1 LTTTALIPAAG
12 RVPDSVVAL
21 SNVSSPAMIPVA
33 GRPLIQWTMSY
44 LLDIGIERFRIAV
57 PQRGLFVEEFV
68 ECVFG
73 ATTETDFLVPSA
85 DRGVGLTVAELCAG
99 VEGAALVV
107 LGDTHFE
114 FSGQADLGDL
124 PCVLV
129 DEVEESYRWCIA
141 EVGDDELVKGF
152 RDKEPDLTGPLLAL
166 IGVYYFPDAGLLR
179 RAAEAALAEIS
190 GPVQMSDIL
199 ERVGTETAIRAVRA
213 GTWLDCGNPDRQAAS
228 QRVLLEQRAFNELH
242 VDEVFGTIT
251 KRSRHVE
258 KFVDEINYLRLLPS
272 DLAVLFP
279 RVVDHSTDADAPHL
293 TLEFYGYPTL
303 AELFVF
309 ENVDPGLWRR
319 VFEHL
324 HRLVTEG
331 FLAHPH
337 PVDPS
342 AVRAM
347 YLEKPR
353 QRLAEVEGPPALRT
367 LIDADQ
373 PIMVNGKELA
383 PLAHLWPGIEDA
395 VVALEQDALGAVI
408 HGDLCFSNVLYD
420 LRSGVSK
427 LIDPRGSFGHAGL
440 YGDVR
445 YDVAKLWHS
454 VHGWY
459 DFITADLFRLD
470 VDGLEATL
478 EVHRRPYHE
487 RIRAEFED
495 VFFGDA
501 AREGTTRFDRNDIAL
516 ITGLLFASLPPLH
529 YDHPSRQVAMYLR
542 ALQLLDEALGAGA
555 R

>member
-1 LTTTALIPAAG
+1 MSTTALIPAAG

-44 LLDIGIERFRIAV
+44 LLGTGIERFRIGV
-57 PQRGLFVEEFV
+57 PKRGLFVEEFV
-68 ECVFG
+68 DCVFG

-85 DRGVGLTVAELCAG
+85 DRGVGLTVAELAEG
-99 VEGAALVV
+99 VEGSALVV

-114 FSGQADLGDL
+114 FAAGQELGDQ
-124 PCVLV
+124 PVVLV

-141 EVGDDELVKGF
+141 EIGDDDLVKGL
-152 RDKEPDLTGPLLAL
+152 RDKEPDLNGPLLAL
-166 IGVYYFPDAGLLR
+166 IGVYYFPDVELLR
-179 RAAEAALAEIS
+179 RAAASALAEVD
-190 GPVQMSDIL
+190 GPVQMAHIL
-199 ERVGTETAIRAVRA
+199 ERVGAETAIRAVRA

-258 KFVDEINYLRLLPS
+258 KFVDEINYLRLLPP

-337 PVDPS
+337 PIDPT
-342 AVRAM
+342 AVRTM
-347 YLEKPR
+347 YLDKPR
-353 QRLAEVEGPPALRT
+353 QRLAEVEGPPALRA
-367 LIDADQ
+367 LIDADE
-373 PIMVNGKELA
+373 PIRVNGRELT
-383 PLAHLWPGIEDA
+383 PLVHLWPRLEAA
-395 VVALEQDALGAVI
+395 VSALEDGALGAVI

-420 LRSGVSK
+420 LRSGVGK

-440 YGDVR
+440 YGDLR

-454 VHGWY
+454 VHGSY
-459 DFITADLFRLD
+459 DFITADLFRLE
-470 VDGLEATL
+470 VDGLDARL
-478 EVHRRPYHE
+478 EIHRRPYHE

-495 VFFGDA
+495 VFFRDA
-501 AREGTTRFDRNDIAL
+501 ARPDDPMRFDRHDIAL

-529 YDHPSRQVAMYLR
+529 YDQPARQVAMYLR
-542 ALQLLDEALGAGA
+542 ALQLLNDLDQ
-555 R
+555 RP

>member
-1 LTTTALIPAAG
+1 
-12 RVPDSVVAL
+12 
-21 SNVSSPAMIPVA
+21 MIPVA

-44 LLDIGIERFRIAV
+44 LLDIGIDRFRIAV
-57 PQRGLFVEEFV
+57 PKRGQFVEEFV
-68 ECVFG
+68 DCVFG
-73 ATTETDFLVPSA
+73 TTTHTEFLVPSA
-85 DRGVGLTVAELCAG
+85 DRGVGLTVAELSEG
-99 VEGAALVV
+99 VEGPALVV

-114 FSGQADLGDL
+114 FADGSPLGDV

-141 EVGDDELVKGF
+141 EVGDDGFVKGL

-166 IGVYYFPDAGLLR
+166 IGVYYFPDAGVLR
-179 RAAEAALAEIS
+179 RAAQRALADVE
-190 GPVQMSDIL
+190 GAVQMSDIL
-199 ERVGTETAIRAVRA
+199 ERVGVETPIRAVRA

-258 KFVDEINYLRLLPS
+258 KFVDEINYLRLLPA

-279 RVVDHSTDADAPHL
+279 RVVDYSTEAASPHL

-303 AELFVF
+303 AELYVF
-309 ENVDPGLWRR
+309 ENVDAGIWRR

-324 HRLVTEG
+324 HRLITEG

-337 PVDPS
+337 PIDS
-342 AVRAM
+342 TAVRAM
-347 YLEKPR
+347 YLDKPR
-353 QRLAEVEGPPALRT
+353 QRLAELDAPSALRT
-367 LIDADQ
+367 LVDAEE
-373 PIMVNGKELA
+373 PVHVNGQ
-383 PLAHLWPGIEDA
+383 PLRPIAALWPRIEEA
-395 VVALEQDALGAVI
+395 VSRLEHNAAGAVI

-420 LRSGVSK
+420 LRSGVGK

-440 YGDVR
+440 YGDLR

-454 VHGWY
+454 VHGSY
-459 DFITADLFRLD
+459 DFITADLFRVE
-470 VDGLEATL
+470 VDGLDASL
-478 EVHRRPYHE
+478 QIHRRPYHE

-495 VFFGDA
+495 VFFVEPRADA
-501 AREGTTRFDRNDIAL
+501 PVEGIDASGRFDRNDIAL

-529 YDHPSRQVAMYLR
+529 YDHPPRQLAMYLR
-542 ALQLLDEALGAGA
+542 ALQLLNEALPTA
-555 R
+555 